1 MHIRNQKDFWAGLL
15 FAAFGLFFSGFGTR
29 YTFGTAARMGPG
41 YFPTVLGII
50 LVILGV
56 VIALAALSPR
66 AEASH
71 VAKFSWSTIFLVLGS
86 VVLFGLLLNRAG
98 LVIALAAVVIVSSYA
113 SHEFGWKA
121 TLINTV
127 VLIALCL
134 AVFVYALS
142 LQFPLWPTFFAG

>member
-1 MHIRNQKDFWAGLL
+1 MHIRDQKDFWAGLL
-15 FAAFGLFFSGFGTR
+15 FAAFGLFFSGVGTR

-50 LVILGV
+50 LIILGV
-56 VIALAALSPR
+56 VIALGALSPKA
-66 AEASH
+66 AEH
-71 VAKFSWSTIFLVLGS
+71 RVQKFSWPTILLVLGS

-98 LVIALAAVVIVSSYA
+98 LVISLAAVVIVSSYA

-121 TLINTV
+121 TLVNTV

-142 LQFPLWPTFFAG
+142 LQFPLWPTFLAS

>member
-1 MHIRNQKDFWAGLL
+1 MHIRNQKDFWAGLM
-15 FAAFGLFFSGFGTR
+15 FAAFGIFFSGFGAR
-29 YTFGTAARMGPG
+29 YTFGSAARMGPG

-50 LVILGV
+50 LIVLGA
-56 VIALAALSPR
+56 VIALTALSAK
-66 AEASH
+66 AEVHS
-71 VAKFSWSTIFLVLGS
+71 VAKFAWPTILLVLGS
-86 VVLFGLLLNRAG
+86 VVLFGALLNSGG
-98 LVIALAAVVIVSSYA
+98 LIIALAAVVIVSSYA

-121 TLINTV
+121 TLVNTV